1 MSELGAE
8 SGGDAPAGDGA
19 ADLSTEGSDSP
30 AEPSSGGSEGAIDA
44 GSDGVPDIE
53 DEAPSDTTPTNDDLA
68 EPEQPQESAQPPEP
82 ETDGIPDPDAPTG
95 RTVDQAP
102 AETQQDQSPQPND
115 STSPEAAETVPKTDD
130 ASLEQATSEA
140 QGQDQGAQTGTTSA
154 SDAPSQDTLAES
166 TPPSTFETDLSGGA
180 TSPEI
185 PDPDAPDEPAAN
197 SDHDEIASDP
207 TDAGDAAAVEP
218 TAEIPPDPSDV
229 DNDQEASTDVLS
241 EASQDF
247 SDNRLDT
254 PAGEAFY
261 EPADYDMQN
270 AAKSVPPESGTF
282 TADLHGDPDHVYVGD
297 RAHSPEDF
305 ADYLRSNDSGWN
317 GEPVRLFSCETG
329 QGQEPFAQRLAD
341 NLGTDVTAPDQ
352 LAWSESGG
360 ATYASSIGGYDG
372 NGDPFP
378 THPPDGNWITFHPRK
393 DS

>member
-95 RTVDQAP
+95 PTVDQAP

-115 STSPEAAETVPKTDD
+115 S
-130 ASLEQATSEA
+130 
-140 QGQDQGAQTGTTSA
+140 
-154 SDAPSQDTLAES
+154 
-166 TPPSTFETDLSGGA
+166 

-218 TAEIPPDPSDV
+218 TAEISPDPSDV